1 MNKEIYDAL
10 AKIVGGEYVSN
21 KPEEL
26 FFYSRDQG
34 SSEPHNPD
42 IVVLPKTTEEV
53 QKIVI
58 LANQEKIP
66 IVPMGGSLTLAG
78 LCIPH
83 KGGIVLDLKRMNRIL
98 EINEI
103 SRYAL
108 IEAGVSEGALQSYL
122 NKNYP
127 KLMHSIPDAPPIN
140 TIAGNVLIH
149 GSGHL
154 SQETGFHSEM
164 LNGIEV
170 VLPTGEVCNV
180 GSCAVVPK
188 WFARPPL
195 PDLAGLFLGWHG
207 STGIITKLSIRLYP
221 KPLKKD
227 VLVFVTENPD
237 YIPDVIYK
245 VTETKMAEDVN
256 LFAQPKPDWAEGFQ
270 QTVINITGNSEEEM
284 SFKRRLIR
292 RSLEKF
298 IHDKEGGFM
307 FIVPIVKKGF
317 LEAPL
322 RALTQFADVMKG
334 GGFEYIGVII
344 PIENFPQTYRDTLE
358 IAKKY
363 RPKWSIMCRVI
374 GRGHSMMFAYSW
386 PFNRANSED
395 VQMARKALKE
405 SNLSALRNGGVIWKA
420 CVEGQKI
427 MMEQMDPNT
436 LNLLKG
442 IKRFLDPNNIMNPG
456 NWEVN

>member
-1 MNKEIYDAL
+1 
-10 AKIVGGEYVSN
+10 
-21 KPEEL
+21 
-26 FFYSRDQG
+26 
-34 SSEPHNPD
+34 
-42 IVVLPKTTEEV
+42 
-53 QKIVI
+53 
-58 LANQEKIP
+58 
-66 IVPMGGSLTLAG
+66 
-78 LCIPH
+78 
-83 KGGIVLDLKRMNRIL
+83 
-98 EINEI
+98 
-103 SRYAL
+103 
-108 IEAGVSEGALQSYL
+108 
-122 NKNYP
+122 
-127 KLMHSIPDAPPIN
+127 
-140 TIAGNVLIH
+140 
-149 GSGHL
+149 
-154 SQETGFHSEM
+154 
-164 LNGIEV
+164 
-170 VLPTGEVCNV
+170 
-180 GSCAVVPK
+180 
-188 WFARPPL
+188 L

-344 PIENFPQTYRDTLE
+344 PIENFPQAYRDTLE